1 MEPKDK
7 TTIFAA
13 PNYCLMRKILPF
25 MLLVAMTSCTVK
37 QNEAEKTAQDV
48 IQRFAGAKA
57 NVELHAD
64 LPKTENDCGQFSYV
78 VNGNRLVVHGSSATA
93 LCRGF
98 YDFTK
103 SQGTGICSWSGTGCE
118 WPDEMPDMLEKHV
131 VSPFAHHYY
140 FNVVTY
146 GYTMP
151 YWDWN
156 RWEQEID
163 WMALHGV
170 DMPLALVA
178 NEAISARVWKQIGMT
193 DDEINAYFVG
203 PAHLPWMR
211 MGNISGIDGP
221 LDEAWHNEQIALQHK
236 ILDRM
241 RLLDMKPICPGFAGF
256 VPKAIQRI
264 YPEVTL
270 TETSWCD
277 GQFHN
282 WMLSPTDTLFTQL
295 GKMFIEEWEKEF
307 GENQYY
313 IIDSFNEMETPFP
326 PKGSDERYE
335 LLATYGERV
344 YQSLSA
350 GNPDAV
356 WVMQGWMLGYQRY
369 VWDQPTLAALLSRVP
384 DDKMMI
390 LDMAVD
396 YNENFWHNSKNWD
409 EYEGFYGKQ
418 WVFSFIP
425 NMGGKSAPT
434 GMLEHYANGRLEAL
448 RSPNRGKLVGYGMA
462 PEGLENNEVIYELIT
477 DGGWTTDSIDL
488 NDWLASYCRCRYG
501 QYTPAM
507 RTYWDGLRQ
516 SVYGGFTDHPRFNWQ
531 LRPGLCRCG
540 SVMYDSTY
548 FHAVET
554 LVESADPLRGNALFE
569 ADLAEATAMYAGAYL
584 EMLTQSI
591 EENIGNGNQE
601 AAAMQITQFE
611 QLMRDIDQLLS
622 VHPTLRFDR
631 WIDFAHQHS
640 NGDTLRDQAFERNAK
655 RIVTIWGPPVDDYSA
670 RIWSGLIR
678 DYYLPR
684 WQAYFGQ
691 KISGK
696 PFDFAEWERQWVD
709 EKTSLTPVEKPE
721 DVIDFCK
728 KILGECCL

>member
-1 MEPKDK
+1 MKKFLP
-7 TTIFAA
+7 
-13 PNYCLMRKILPF
+13 ILLII
-25 MLLVAMTSCTVK
+25 MASCAIK
-37 QNEAEKTAQDV
+37 PNEAERTAESV
-48 IQRFAGAKA
+48 IRRFAGDLP
-57 NVELHAD
+57 NMELHAD
-64 LPKTENDCGQFSYV
+64 LPLENGCEQFSYAV
-78 VNGNRLVVHGSSATA
+78 DDGRIVIHGSSGIA

-103 SQGTGICSWSGTGCE
+103 SQGCGISSWSSNRCQL
-118 WPDEMPDMLEKHV
+118 PQALPDMSENHV

-156 RWEQEID
+156 RWEEEID
-163 WMALHGV
+163 WMALHGI

-178 NEAISARVWKQIGMT
+178 NEAISARVWKQIGLT
-193 DDEINAYFVG
+193 DEEINAYFVG

-221 LDEAWHNEQIALQHK
+221 LDTAWHNDQIALQHK

-241 RLLDMKPICPGFAGF
+241 RALGMTPICPGFAGF
-256 VPKAIQRI
+256 VPEAIKRI
-264 YPEVTL
+264 HPDVTL
-270 TETSWCD
+270 TETLWCD

-282 WMLSPTDTLFTQL
+282 WMISPTDTLFSQL

-307 GENQYY
+307 GENRYY

-326 PKGSDERYE
+326 PKGSEERYA
-335 LLATYGERV
+335 LLATYGEKV
-344 YQSLSA
+344 YQSLTA

-356 WVMQGWMLGYQRY
+356 WVMQGWMLGYQRD

-384 DDKMMI
+384 DDKMII

-396 YNENFWHNSKNWD
+396 YNQNFWHNSKNWD
-409 EYEGFYGKQ
+409 EYNGFYGKQ

-425 NMGGKSAPT
+425 NMGGKTAPT
-434 GMLEHYANGRLEAL
+434 GVLEHYANGRLEAL
-448 RSPNRGKLVGYGMA
+448 HSPRRGNLVGYGMA
-462 PEGLENNEVIYELIT
+462 PEGLENNEVIYELIA
-477 DGGWTTDSIDL
+477 DGGWTSDSIDL
-488 NDWLASYCRCRYG
+488 SAWLANYCQCRYG

-507 RTYWDGLRQ
+507 QTYWDGLRQ

-531 LRPGLCRCG
+531 LRPGLCNRG
-540 SVMYDSTY
+540 SVMYDSIY

-554 LVESADPLRGNALFE
+554 LLENADALMDNVLFE
-569 ADLAEATAMYAGAYL
+569 ADMAEATAMYAGTYL
-584 EMLTQSI
+584 EKLTQSI
-591 EENIGNGNQE
+591 EENISNGNQE
-601 AAAMQITQFE
+601 TAAQQITQFE
-611 QLMRDIDQLLS
+611 QLMHDIDQLLS
-622 VHPTLRFDR
+622 VHPTLRLDR
-631 WIDFAHQHS
+631 WINFAHLHS
-640 NGDTLRDQAFERNAK
+640 KGDTLRGQAFERNAR

-684 WQAYFGQ
+684 WHAYFEQ
-691 KISGK
+691 QRNGK
-696 PFDFAEWERQWVD
+696 PFDFAAWERQWVE
-709 EKTSLTPVEKPE
+709 EKTGVTPVEKPE
-721 DVIDFCK
+721 DVIEFCK
-728 KILGECCL
+728 KIIGECFR